1 MSTNETLTAIHARRS
16 TGHLRPDP
24 VAPETILE
32 ILRAAQ
38 AAPNHHLTAPWRF
51 VVLAGDARRALG
63 EAHAAAL
70 ADADPGV
77 SVAAREREIAR
88 PERAPVVI
96 AVVCAID
103 PIDPVTAR
111 EDRDGAAAA
120 TQNALL
126 AAESLGLGAI
136 WRTGPM
142 VDEARV
148 RDHLGVARHEAIV
161 AFVYVG
167 VPESRPTARDRPD
180 PVIQWRGLDTAF

>member
-1 MSTNETLTAIHARRS
+1 MLAAIHARRS
-16 TGHLRPDP
+16 TGHLRDDP
-24 VAPETILE
+24 VAPEAILDV
-32 ILRAAQ
+32 LRAAQ

-51 VVLAGDARRALG
+51 IVLTGAARRALG
-63 EAHAAAL
+63 EAHA
-70 ADADPGV
+70 DAISRPDPGI
-77 SVAAREREIAR
+77 SVTAREREVAR

-96 AVVCAID
+96 VVVCAVD
-103 PIDPVTAR
+103 ATDPVVAR

-142 VDEARV
+142 ADEVDV
-148 RDHLGVARHEAIV
+148 RDHLGIAHDEVIV

-167 VPESRPTARDRPD
+167 VPESRPVPRERPE
-180 PVIQWRGLDTAF
+180 PVVEWRGVDAAF